1 MSDDDMDRLIDW
13 ENREEDRLRLLDDE
27 WEYRFTEPFKKSE
40 DEGEK
45 DA

>member
-27 WEYRFTEPFKKSE
+27 WEYRLTEPFPKTD